1 METGYLNKYF
11 SGVIVKKLS
20 EVEANIESSNQHE
33 LNGNRAMRQI
43 LGTDIQRREFD
54 TIFLYMED
62 DFTIDASGKM
72 TWYDARYNDL
82 KRTEWRFYFPET
94 EVSKH
99 AKAGDSIFICKKTDN
114 TLLIIIAKKNSTI
127 ENQLYWLFDLNEKEA
142 DRFIG
147 KTEFCGKNKQIE
159 FAVRMILEQIG
170 IEYEDQS
177 IEDYLEP
184 MLIRFHGYFPT
195 AKEFSAYARDTVID
209 VDPIENTDE
218 TLLKWVNREEA
229 LFKLLEQHLI
239 KERIQQGFKIGEEV
253 DVEAFIKFSLSVQNR
268 RKSRAGLSLENHI
281 EALLKKQK
289 IVYSHTP
296 ITEDKS
302 KPDFIFPNIKA
313 YRDKTYPEKE
323 LTMLGAKSTCKD
335 RWRQV
340 LSEAERIE
348 RKHLLTLESAISENQ
363 TNEMINKK
371 LQLVLPLPIHETYT
385 LKQRAWLYSVKM
397 FLEEVK
403 EKQKFYERKQ
413 I

>member
-1 METGYLNKYF
+1 MKVQEMKIY
-11 SGVIVKKLS
+11 
-20 EVEANIESSNQHE
+20 NQHAGTSCYKHCMQVAYYTYIVCKR
-33 LNGNRAMRQI
+33 LNLDYISATRGAM
-43 LGTDIQRREFD
+43 LHDL
-54 TIFLYMED
+54 FLYD
-62 DFTIDASGKM
+62 WRKRQNGRKGLHAFTHPQTAYDNASK
-72 TWYDARYNDL
+72 
-82 KRTEWRFYFPET
+82 
-94 EVSKH
+94 
-99 AKAGDSIFICKKTDN
+99 
-114 TLLIIIAKKNSTI
+114 
-127 ENQLYWLFDLNEKEA
+127 LFDLNEKGA
-142 DRFIG
+142 DGFSG
-147 KTEFCGKNKQIE
+147 KKEFCGKNKQIE

-209 VDPIENTDE
+209 VDPIENPDE